1 MKIEQLI
8 KAVNESVNTEA
19 FNTAVNPNSP
29 LGRAQAAEKAKAD
42 AAAQD
47 NTVQF
52 PKTTAAPATTNF
64 AGGQTQGSVA
74 PKVNYSFNA
83 SPTTQPTTTTT
94 APATTPAATTT
105 PATTTA
111 SPTGDATLD
120 QPLAP
125 KKPGT
130 TLAQKVGGLAK
141 GVGAVAGGVAGIGR
155 AVKKGYAAGAN
166 AVGGPGAPAAG
177 TTGGASS
184 DASQAAAAA
193 AGNAELDQ
201 LKATIQTMDQRLRR
215 AGI

>member
-8 KAVNESVNTEA
+8 KAVNESVSNEA

-42 AAAQD
+42 AAATTP
-47 NTVQF
+47 NLTVMPGGKGTGTQ
-52 PKTTAAPATTNF
+52 PQTAPVSFGKGVSMPTNPVTVPG
-64 AGGQTQGSVA
+64 AGTSAV
-74 PKVNYSFNA
+74 
-83 SPTTQPTTTTT
+83 PTTQPTV
-94 APATTPAATTT
+94 AKTPAPSTTQ
-105 PATTTA
+105 PVG
-111 SPTGDATLD
+111 PTGDPVLD
-120 QPLAP
+120 KPLSAAAP

-177 TTGGASS
+177 TTGVASSGASQS
-184 DASQAAAAA
+184 AAD
-193 AGNAELDQ
+193 NAELDQ
-201 LKATIQTMDQRLRR
+201 LRATLQTMDQRLRR